1 MLKRPAR
8 VHRSMDP
15 DLEELYEA
23 RNWNA
28 TWQAVLGEEPG
39 GERHDDGDENG
50 EAGEDDVI
58 SPQIEHA
65 VRCAAWNLA
74 DH

>member
-1 MLKRPAR
+1 
-8 VHRSMDP
+8 MDP

-28 TWQAVLGEEPG
+28 VWQAVFDEDTD
-39 GERHDDGDENG
+39 GERHDDED
-50 EAGEDDVI
+50 EDDEPDDDEVI
-58 SPQIEHA
+58 SSQIEHA
-65 VRCAAWNLA
+65 VRCAASNLA